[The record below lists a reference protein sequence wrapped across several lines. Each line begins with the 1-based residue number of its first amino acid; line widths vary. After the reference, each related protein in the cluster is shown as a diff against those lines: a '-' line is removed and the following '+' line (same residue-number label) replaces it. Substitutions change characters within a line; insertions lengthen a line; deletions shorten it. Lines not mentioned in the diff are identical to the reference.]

1 MICFAPRQGGECQPF
16 EYEIDHHDCLLAQKA
31 HKSNSGAWVIVSNA
45 HGCTNH
51 AVFILPDEEV
61 MSYSLQQFSTTIN
74 TSMNIVHD
82 ELHKRKIGNAS
93 SMSDVTDRRY
103 SLTCSTQ

>member
-1 MICFAPRQGGECQPF
+1 
-16 EYEIDHHDCLLAQKA
+16 
-31 HKSNSGAWVIVSNA
+31 
-45 HGCTNH
+45 
-51 AVFILPDEEV
+51 